1 MGLWCFSQVLQS
13 CLQLLSEINLKIR
26 NHYMRVSSMNA
37 VLKKPLVPVLHWNIS
52 QIFQFASRRHRP
64 ASSPWVP
71 VQRCKCWSCNF
82 MVWEFELLL
91 LKVHSLLQRKHDT
104 VITCVHV
111 GLRGAINALDAR
123 FFFILRQY
131 PKSIPRSIPP
141 SQIFQTGPIRFDSSF
156 CLSVSQ

>member
-1 MGLWCFSQVLQS
+1 MGSWCFSQVVQS

-26 NHYMRVSSMNA
+26 KHYVRVSSMNA
-37 VLKKPLVPVLHWNIS
+37 VLKIPLVPLLYWNIS

-91 LKVHSLLQRKHDT
+91 LKVHSLLQRQHDT
-104 VITCVHV
+104 VITCVHGFAWCNQCIGCSV
-111 GLRGAINALDAR
+111 L
-123 FFFILRQY
+123 FILRQY

-141 SQIFQTGPIRFDSSF
+141 SQIFRIGPIQFDSSF
-156 CLSVSQ
+156 CPSVSQ